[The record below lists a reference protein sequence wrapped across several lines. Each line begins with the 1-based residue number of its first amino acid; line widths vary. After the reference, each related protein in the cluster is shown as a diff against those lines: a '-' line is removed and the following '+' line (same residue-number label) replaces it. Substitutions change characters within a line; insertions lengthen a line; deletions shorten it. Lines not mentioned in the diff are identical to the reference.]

1 MCSLKIHDKS
11 NECQHDILYVGKVEP
26 INKIHAQGCNRNA
39 IKRKKRNH
47 QKDVKV
53 ALVFIFISSK
63 TFLDIFCCNRK
74 YPNLVHTSYFS
85 GNFENEKLLELR

>member
-11 NECQHDILYVGKVEP
+11 NECQHDILYVSKVEP
-26 INKIHAQGCNRNA
+26 TNKIHAQGCNRNA
-39 IKRKKRNH
+39 IKLKKQTTRKMS
-47 QKDVKV
+47 KV
-53 ALVFIFISSK
+53 ALVFIFLSSK

-85 GNFENEKLLELR
+85 GNFENEKALELR

>member
-1 MCSLKIHDKS
+1 MIFFTLAKLNQPTKYMLKVATEMQS
-11 NECQHDILYVGKVEP
+11 NLKT
-26 INKIHAQGCNRNA
+26 
-39 IKRKKRNH
+39 NH

-74 YPNLVHTSYFS
+74 YPNLVLTSYFS
-85 GNFENEKLLELR
+85 GNFENEKALELR